1 MTTAPTP
8 NPSSAPKAG
17 SPSADATNVSPDA
30 LVAGGGVPFG
40 TTGTKAGLDGR
51 PLGSPIF
58 VGQTPGRYVGGQ
70 LEAPVAI
77 TKQTQYTSTSAV
89 DTFAGLSNRDKA
101 NLLAKLAQIPGIYKA
116 GSEPTAQSLMAM
128 GSAIAP
134 RQVDI
139 DALTKV
145 MKYSDTVG
153 EDYQLSV
160 DKFFVNKGLAAS
172 FFSIPAAKG
181 PSLTPSAALISELN
195 TQFIDIFNAGADKKI
210 AAAYAKEVQQ
220 LEAKQNGSISAQQRE
235 DIRLKYI
242 QNAAAT
248 RYKTAMATPD
258 TKDDALLQQGALGM
272 VVSQIRAAHAN
283 SGIPINDAE
292 IYKKGIQGVRSEQA
306 LANILNVTRQQAK
319 SLYPAFKDLIEDG
332 AEVSDLVAPYASVY
346 SKIYGKPVSQLKPS
360 DFYEVAAGAKAMSPD
375 EYKKALYARPEF
387 KDTETYKNTKQGAL
401 TAIVKAFG
409 IGPA

>member
-8 NPSSAPKAG
+8 NPTSAPKPG

-30 LVAGGGVPFG
+30 QVAGGGVPFG

-51 PLGSPIF
+51 PVGSPIF

-77 TKQTQYTSTSAV
+77 TKQTQYTTTSAAEQ
-89 DTFAGLSNRDKA
+89 FAGLSNRDKA
-101 NLLAKLAQIPGIYKA
+101 NLLAKLAQIPGIYKD
-116 GSEPTAQSLMAM
+116 GTQPTGQSLLAM
-128 GSAIAP
+128 GNAIAP
-134 RQVDI
+134 RKEDI

-145 MKYSDTVG
+145 MRYSDSVG

-160 DKFFVNKGLAAS
+160 DKFFTNKALAAS
-172 FFSIPAAKG
+172 FFSVRAAQG

-195 TQFIDIFNAGADKKI
+195 TQFMDIFNAGADKKV

-220 LEAKQNGSISAQQRE
+220 LEAKQKGSISAQQRE

-248 RYKTAMATPD
+248 RYKTAMSTPD
-258 TKDDALLQQGALGM
+258 TKDDALLQEGALGM
-272 VVSQIRAAHAN
+272 VVNQIRTAYTN
-283 SGIPINDAE
+283 SGVPIIEAE

-319 SLYPAFKDLIEDG
+319 ALYPGFKDLIDQG

-346 SKIYGKPVSQLKPS
+346 SQIYGKPTSQMKPA
-360 DFYEVAAGAKAMSPD
+360 DFYEVAAGDKALSPA
-375 EYKKALYARPEF
+375 EYKKILYAKPEF

-401 TAIVKAFG
+401 TAIVRAFG